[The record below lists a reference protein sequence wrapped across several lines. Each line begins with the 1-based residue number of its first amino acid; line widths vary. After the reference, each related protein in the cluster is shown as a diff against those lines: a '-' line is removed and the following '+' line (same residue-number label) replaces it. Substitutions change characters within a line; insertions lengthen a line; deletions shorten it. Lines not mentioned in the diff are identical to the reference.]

1 MAKKLVSWGLTE
13 SVLTMSRYIDRKQF
27 PDEPI
32 VIEAEFDLMEL
43 MLVIEENPAFQ
54 IQSLA
59 YLAKQKLSDTGA
71 SSVGDTDGKVAGA
84 KKRWA
89 ELLAGKWAGERVNAT
104 GAKEERELAKSV
116 KEVAKV
122 ISLEGLVMKKAMSGL
137 PNQPIFTE
145 EDQAKLDEFMTV
157 AVEALKGKN

>member
-1 MAKKLVSWGLTE
+1 MAKKLVSWGLTG

-32 VIEAEFDLMEL
+32 VIEAEFEL
-43 MLVIEENPAFQ
+43 TELLDVINDNPVFQ

-71 SSVGDTDGKVAGA
+71 SSIGDTDGKVAGA
-84 KKRWA
+84 KTRWT
-89 ELLAGKWAGERVNAT
+89 ELVEGKWTGERVNAT
-104 GAKEERELAKSV
+104 GASEERKLAKSV

-137 PNQPIFTE
+137 PNQPEFTA
-145 EDQAKLDEFMTV
+145 EDQAKLDEFMV
-157 AVEALKGKN
+157 IAVKMLKGKN